1 MSNPQIFIENAEI
14 CSHNH
19 LTPKN
24 MATDFNN
31 MPIQIDR
38 ILNELQAIKNTV
50 SKLEKPEEIPKRLT
64 VEKALEFLAAHSFEM
79 SKSKLYKK
87 VAAREIP
94 HYHFGNRVIFDTE
107 ELLAWCEQSL
117 IYKKQMKYGSK

>member
-1 MSNPQIFIENAEI
+1 MILSDLRRGLKFASSKKIII
-14 CSHNH
+14 IK
-19 LTPKN
+19 LKN

-31 MPIQIDR
+31 MPNQIDR
-38 ILNELQAIKNTV
+38 ILNELQAIKNIV

-79 SKSKLYKK
+79 SKSQLYKK

-107 ELLAWCEQSL
+107 ELLVWCEQCL
-117 IYKKQMKYGSK
+117 NYKKVK